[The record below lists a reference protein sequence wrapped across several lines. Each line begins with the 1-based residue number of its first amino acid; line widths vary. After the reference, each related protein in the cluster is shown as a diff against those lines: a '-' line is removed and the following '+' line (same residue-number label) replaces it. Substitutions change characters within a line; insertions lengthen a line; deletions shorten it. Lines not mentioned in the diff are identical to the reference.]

1 MKESVV
7 ETVINMCNILLR
19 CLAFWCVVYF
29 VFFLFFSFF
38 FFIVFFILPGYYAF
52 IESSQPRHRGDKA
65 WLLSESLSLTGH
77 SVHCFSF
84 WYHMYGVSVGTL
96 NVYKSTNGS
105 LPGSIQWK
113 LSGNQGNTWKQ
124 AHLPVSSTVAFNV
137 SVGCGDDTYNGADG
151 WDHENCCFV
160 KGIPDEDTGW
170 HENIETGQIALL
182 QVPIMCFYQYIC
194 ATNVCLFFFFFLF
207 FLFL

>member
-1 MKESVV
+1 
-7 ETVINMCNILLR
+7 MCGLFLL
-19 CLAFWCVVYF
+19 
-29 VFFLFFSFF
+29 LFFT
-38 FFIVFFILPGYYAF
+38 VFLILPGYYAF

-105 LPGSIQWK
+105 LPGSIQWT

-137 SVGCGDDTYNGADG
+137 SVGCVDDTSSGADC
-151 WDHENCCFV
+151 WDHENRCFV
-160 KGIPDEDTGW
+160 KGIPNEDTGW
-170 HENIETGQIALL
+170 HENRETGQIFLL
-182 QVPIMCFYQYIC
+182 QVPTVCFYWYIC
-194 ATNVCLFFFFFLF
+194 ATDVVIVVFSSFFL
-207 FLFL
+207 